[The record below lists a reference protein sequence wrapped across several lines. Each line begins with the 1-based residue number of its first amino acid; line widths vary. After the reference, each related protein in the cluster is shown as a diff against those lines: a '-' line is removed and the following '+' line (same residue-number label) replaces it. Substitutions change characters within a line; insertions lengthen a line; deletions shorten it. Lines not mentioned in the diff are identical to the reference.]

1 MENKEYLNAAS
12 RNSQALID
20 ITASKEAWL
29 SFLWVAGHNFGLPV
43 EAQLAIWQRDKTAVA
58 AMSKEKWIKLGYEP
72 IPDKELFVVNGSEA
86 IPYYLLN
93 DVLPTEKSKEI
104 PLWYVD
110 YKDYSE
116 IAEIISNK
124 YQLPQNED
132 FIAIINT
139 LANKISNDSNIEFK
153 ELFSNSIKDTILQR
167 CGLDPICEYNVKNI
181 PLSDLLSIL
190 NRLNSVNR
198 DIIGTLRSF
207 SLKNKK
213 SIIYTFDNGKI
224 NTYNQSVINTEGED
238 ENGRHYEAY
247 SNSERRGRNGS
258 RIGNSDNSGR
268 TSVLRESGRVSNS
281 VAGIP
286 EENKETSERN
296 RAVRKNEMGI
306 SQREPSTDADRN
318 APSGAE
324 KRIGFGGLSGES
336 ERGVLGESSSAFFRY
351 NEERRN
357 NGTSGHGLVEVC
369 SGKIQ
374 RSIKSKGNAYQSNG
388 LQLTFFNNR
397 DETAGLDENN
407 PTVFV
412 YNNFEKLLLQG
423 TGVVDGKF
431 RVFNHFTENSNKKS
445 NPQFLKKEFGD
456 GGGTFIL
463 TDDSRGFYDSTSK
476 GLLIKDSGDNTV
488 LLSWNDTA
496 AIIDL
501 LVKADLYLSDEEKDK
516 YKQYLEKENNKEVR
530 SKYISKVVSLM
541 DYDTDVSKSIKD
553 YYKAVRVNQS
563 EFINNEKFTSYL
575 SNLDEK
581 SPNEIIYRFLQL
593 VSKSN
598 MNVNSQAKELLMEFK
613 DFAPECFENSII
625 NEYFN
630 LLQQYPDKLLLIQV
644 GSFFEAMGSN
654 AKTFSEILNLELT
667 SRMDE
672 NGVKIPLIGIP
683 ENRLEEYVDKV
694 ISNNKD
700 VVIATV
706 DESNSVGNTYNIVS
720 GERTVAVSDSVEVQ
734 TPDEIILEE
743 EKQTEA
749 PTPRIVD
756 VNYFAKG
763 IPQKTRANTN
773 THRNFLS
780 LLEIAPMLLN
790 NQISYIRLSSGEGFM
805 PLTIEKIGNHRISVS
820 HHYVQNGD
828 IMYDPEIV
836 YYVNEEKQELRPREY
851 RQDNLGI
858 YQTVENDNGNIDM
871 VAEAELSKF
880 TIGWFNNIKSQ
891 GYLIERAIY
900 DYQSE
905 DIDLYFNSDKQLCRI
920 GSNLSEQFCKENN
933 IALPEDTL
941 KKAFALLDKYNHE
954 EFGYEGPGKYE
965 DLTNIGLAF
974 TTTEDD
980 KHEIQAIV
988 NLEKFT
994 LERYVDNRLIEK
1006 KQYNSL
1012 DDIIQNELESI
1023 SFEDLVYV
1031 DDDTIAHIENSN
1043 DYEVPQIEINGSVGK
1058 NKSFLEPV
1066 IYCEWSESATFSG
1079 NVTYSF
1085 DDFNNAMKVLDNAAV
1100 KLKSEHPDDITYQF
1114 YDKVKYTIILPSG
1127 KEVTE
1132 RQDIGDGDGSVIDFL
1147 SKFNNGLVQQ
1157 ILDYKNSNEQDRF
1170 FINRENHTV
1179 NWLYFNPNSSEGGQY
1194 VENIVTFEQVKEAS
1208 ESCKNPKSFFETL
1221 EMYAT
1226 QHLGDVG
1233 TEFFSEYDEIYH
1245 SGQHFQEGRTFD
1257 VMNTLIQNSD
1267 VMYAPKI
1274 TGEEVSLDEKDFVV
1288 DVVNALTGDAL
1299 LIETSDNLISSSRYV
1314 NTDIV
1319 QNAVLQKKQN
1329 DITSDDTSNYQITDD
1344 EIGVGTKSERY
1355 AANVNAI
1362 RTLKNIEKDNRIA
1375 TKAEQDI
1382 LSKYVGW
1389 GGLSDVFDERHS
1401 KYNELRSLLNEYEY
1415 SVARA
1420 STLTAFYTPPI
1431 VIRSIYTALQNMGL
1445 KDGRILE
1452 PSCGVGNFFG
1462 LLPDELSGSRL
1473 NGVEID
1479 SISGRIAKQLYPK
1492 VDISICGFEET
1503 SFENDTFDAVVGNVP
1518 FGQFKVRDRDY
1529 DKNNFLIHDYFFA
1542 KALDKVKP
1550 GGVVAFITSKGTMDK
1565 SNSSVRKY
1573 IAKRAELLG
1582 AVRLPDNTFK
1592 SAAGTE
1598 VTSDIVFLQKRPQQ
1612 LEIEPEWV
1620 HLGQSK
1626 DGIILNDYFV
1636 QNPDMILGNMEMVT
1650 TAHGMDSA
1658 CKSNGKDLAEQL
1670 SKAIKS
1676 IKGEIVKY
1684 DFVEKRS
1691 KEELENIPI
1700 IDGVKNMA
1708 YAIIDNKVYQ
1718 RNDNSMKLIEAS
1730 DKTIERYKGLV
1741 SLNKVCQDLI
1751 SVQADGETDEVIRE
1765 HQNRL
1770 NSVYDDF
1777 VKKFG
1782 RINSRTNNKLFCEDP
1797 GYPLLTS
1804 LEKYDNNGE
1813 FKSKSDMFFI
1823 RTIRPL
1829 TVITQAQTSN
1839 DALIASLSN
1848 KGFVDMDYM
1857 IELTGLSS
1865 DKIEKD
1871 LRNVIFRVPSMNPQ
1885 EKPEWVTA
1893 DEYLSGNVKE
1903 KLNFAKLYAGVR
1915 KEEWINDNIEA
1926 LTNVQPKP
1934 LTAAQIKVRLGA
1946 TWVPSDI
1953 IDDFMY
1959 YLLKTRSN
1967 NRKWIVT
1974 NYSDLTGAWRIENK
1988 TWEAGS
1994 VASSSVYGTRRVH
2007 GYQLL
2012 EDCLNLKNTVVKDL
2026 VEEDGKEKYVIN
2038 EKETKIAQSKQ
2049 KQIRKEFDKW
2059 IWNDI
2064 TRRKRLEDIYNNKFN
2079 SSVVRKYDGSYLSFE
2094 GANCNITFRPH
2105 QKDAVARIL
2114 YGNNTLLDHCVGAG
2128 KSYVMIAAAM
2138 EAKRLGLCHKS
2149 IIAVPN
2155 NIVGQMASDFMELY
2169 PSANILMA
2177 TEKDFSKMNRK
2188 KFCSRIATGDYDAI
2202 IMGHSQFEKIPLSK
2216 ASQIDML
2223 NRQLDEVLQGIADAG
2238 ASSNKQLTVKALEKS
2253 RRSLETRLKNL
2264 NDIEQDDTI
2273 TFEQLGV
2280 DKLFVDEAHNF
2291 KNLFLYTKMG
2301 NVAGINTTES
2311 KKATDMYNKVR
2322 WLDEHTNNKGTVFA
2336 TGTPVSNTMAELYT
2350 MQRYLQYDRLKQLGL
2365 LHFDSWA
2372 SSFGETVT
2380 ELELK
2385 PEGTGFRLKE
2395 RFAKFFNVPELM
2407 NIFREVADIK
2417 TKEML
2422 DLPVPKVHYENIVCP
2437 ASDIQKAMVDNLAE
2451 RAEKVRDGVVEP
2463 NEDNMLLITSDGRKL
2478 ALDQRIIDS
2487 ELPDDSE
2494 SKVNHCVED
2503 VYSMWKKTAKDKLTQ
2518 LIFCDLSTPNS
2529 KEFNVY
2535 DDIKAK
2541 LISKGIPENEIA
2553 FVHDATTNTK
2563 KEKLFS
2569 KVRDG
2574 DVRVLLGS
2582 TQKCGT
2588 GTNVQDKLIATY
2600 DLDCPWRPAD
2610 LEQRSGRIER
2620 QGNQNSEVYVYR
2632 YVTEGTFDAYMYQ
2645 LVEKK
2650 QRFIS
2655 QIMQGDTSI
2664 REIED
2669 LDESSLNYAKLK
2681 ALAVGDPLIQEKMEL
2696 ELQVR
2701 DLLQQKQNH
2710 NSEIFALQDKIAYQ
2724 LPKDI
2729 SNQKSYIESIKS
2741 DMEVSSSFTETSPVI
2756 VSGVNLI
2763 EPKDI
2768 GIALKSFV
2776 NAVSKNGEKATVGTY
2791 RGLEICLYYD
2801 SHYESIQM
2809 KIGKS
2814 VSPIRIGS
2822 DATTIGKKL
2831 LSSLDNLEVDLVSAE
2846 TKLDMLENELVNAK
2860 EAVLLPFPAQA
2871 ELDKKQNR
2879 LEELDAAFEEKEKIK
2894 QPQRTEFVQ

>member
-1 MENKEYLNAAS
+1 MKNKEYLEAVN
-12 RNSQALID
+12 RNNQALIG
-20 ITASKEAWL
+20 ITESREAWL
-29 SFLWVAGHNFGLPV
+29 DFLRVAGNNFGLPL
-43 EAQLAIWQRDKTAVA
+43 EAQLAIWQRDRTVVA
-58 AMSKEKWIKLGYEP
+58 AMTKEKWLRFGYECNL
-72 IPDKELFVVNGSEA
+72 DKEIRVVKGA
-86 IPYYLLN
+86 DVVPYYLIN
-93 DVLPTEKSKEI
+93 DVLPTENSKEI
-104 PLWYVD
+104 PIWYVD
-110 YKDYSE
+110 YRDYSKIQE
-116 IAEIISNK
+116 LIHNK
-124 YQLPQNED
+124 YNLSSSKD
-132 FIAIINT
+132 FVETIN
-139 LANKISNDSNIEFK
+139 AFADKISNESNVVAK

-167 CGLDPICEYNVKNI
+167 CGLDPICEYKFNNI
-181 PLSDLLSIL
+181 PLADLLSIL
-190 NRLNSVNR
+190 NQLNRVNR
-198 DIIGTLRSF
+198 DIIGTLRTF
-207 SLKNKK
+207 SLENKK
-213 SIIYTFDNGKI
+213 SIVYTFDIEKTNS
-224 NTYNQSVINTEGED
+224 YNQSEINTKGED
-238 ENGRHYEAY
+238 INGRHYEAD
-247 SNSERRGRNGS
+247 SDSERRGRIGS
-258 RIGNSDNSGR
+258 GINNPDNSGR
-268 TSVLRESGRVSNS
+268 TSVLRESGRVSDP
-281 VAGIP
+281 VTGISEVP
-286 EENKETSERN
+286 KEISEEIRT
-296 RAVRKNEMGI
+296 VRENEMGI
-306 SQREPSTDADRN
+306 SQGEQSGN
-318 APSGAE
+318 AYRTASSGTE
-324 KRIGFGGLSGES
+324 ERIGAGRTFSRNQRE
-336 ERGVLGESSSAFFRY
+336 VLEQSSSAFFRY
-351 NEERRN
+351 NGERRN
-357 NGTSGHGLVEVC
+357 NGASGHGLVEVC
-369 SGKIQ
+369 SRKIQ

-388 LQLTFFNNR
+388 LQLTFFNNTN
-397 DETAGLDENN
+397 ETAGLDEHN
-407 PTVFV
+407 PAVFV

-423 TGVVDGKF
+423 TSFVNGKF
-431 RVFNHFTENSNKKS
+431 RVFNHFTENSDKKG
-445 NPQFLKKEFGD
+445 NPQFLEKEFGN

-463 TDDSRGFYDSTSK
+463 TDESRGSYNSSSK
-476 GLLIKDSGDNTV
+476 GLSIKDSEDSIV

-496 AIIDL
+496 AVVDL
-501 LVKADLYLSDEEKDK
+501 LIKADLYLFDDEKDK
-516 YKQYLEKENNKEVR
+516 YKQYLEKENDKEVR
-530 SKYISKVVSLM
+530 SKYISKVVGLM
-541 DYDTDVSKSIKD
+541 DYETDVSKNIKD
-553 YYKAVRVNQS
+553 YYRAVRVNQS
-563 EFINNEKFTSYL
+563 EFINNEEFANYL

-581 SPNEIIYRFLQL
+581 SPNKIIYHFLQL

-598 MNVNSQAKELLMEFK
+598 VSFNSQAKELLMEFK
-613 DFAPECFENSII
+613 DFAPECFENSIT

-630 LLQQYPDKLLLIQV
+630 LLHQYPDKLLLIQV
-644 GSFFEAMGSN
+644 GSFFEAMGNS

-667 SRMDE
+667 SRTDE

-683 ENRLEEYVDKV
+683 DNRLKEYVDKV

-706 DESNSVGNTYNIVS
+706 DESNSVENTYNIVS
-720 GERTVAVSDSVEVQ
+720 GERTVAVSDAVEVQ
-734 TPDEIILEE
+734 TPDEIILEK
-743 EKQTEA
+743 EKQAE
-749 PTPRIVD
+749 TPASQIVD
-756 VNYFAKG
+756 VDYFAKD

-780 LLEIAPMLLN
+780 LLEIAPVLLN
-790 NQISYIRLSSGEGFM
+790 NQISYIRLSAGEDFM
-805 PLTIEKIGNHRISVS
+805 PLTIEKIGNNRISVS
-820 HHYVQNGD
+820 HHFVQNGD
-828 IMYDPEIV
+828 LMYDPEIV
-836 YYVNEEKQELRPREY
+836 YYVDEEKQELRPREY
-851 RQDNLGI
+851 RQDNLGL
-858 YQTVENDNGNIDM
+858 YQTVENDNGSINM

-880 TIGWFNNIKSQ
+880 SVGWFDNIKTQ
-891 GYLIERAIY
+891 GYLTERVIY
-900 DYQSE
+900 EYQSE
-905 DIDLYFNSDKQLCRI
+905 DMDLYFNSDKQLCRI
-920 GSNLSEQFCKENN
+920 DSDLKDQFCEENS
-933 IALPEDTL
+933 IILPEINPAINETPD
-941 KKAFALLDKYNHE
+941 E
-954 EFGYEGPGKYE
+954 ETV
-965 DLTNIGLAF
+965 DI
-974 TTTEDD
+974 
-980 KHEIQAIV
+980 
-988 NLEKFT
+988 
-994 LERYVDNRLIEK
+994 VDNS
-1006 KQYNSL
+1006 N
-1012 DDIIQNELESI
+1012 
-1023 SFEDLVYV
+1023 SFEF
-1031 DDDTIAHIENSN
+1031 SK
-1043 DYEVPQIEINGSVGK
+1043 IEINGAVGK
-1058 NKSFLEPV
+1058 NKSFIEPV
-1066 IYCEWSESATFSG
+1066 IYCEWSESAAFSG

-1085 DDFNNAMKVLDNAAV
+1085 DDFNNAMRALDNAAV
-1100 KLKSEHPDDITYQF
+1100 KLKSEHPDDINYQV
-1114 YDKVKYTIILPSG
+1114 YEKVKYTIIFPSG
-1127 KEVTE
+1127 KEITE

-1147 SKFNNGLVQQ
+1147 SKSNKGLVQQ

-1170 FINRENHTV
+1170 FINRENRTV
-1179 NWLYFNPNSSEGGQY
+1179 DWLYFNPDSSAGGQY
-1194 VENIVTFEQVKEAS
+1194 VENTVTFDQIKEAS
-1208 ESCKNPKSFFETL
+1208 ESCKNAKSFFETL
-1221 EMYAT
+1221 EMSAT

-1245 SGQHFQEGRTFD
+1245 SGQHTQEGRTSD
-1257 VMNTLIQNSD
+1257 VMNTLIQNCD

-1274 TGEEVSLDEKDFVV
+1274 TGEEVTLDGKDFVV
-1288 DVVNALTGDAL
+1288 DMVNALTNDAL
-1299 LIETSDNLISSSRYV
+1299 LIETTDNQTSSSRYV

-1329 DITSDDTSNYQITDD
+1329 DVTSEDTSNYQITDD

-1362 RTLKNIEKDNRIA
+1362 RTLKNIEKENRTA
-1375 TKAEQDI
+1375 TKAEQEI
-1382 LSKYVGW
+1382 LSNYVGW
-1389 GGLSDVFDERHS
+1389 GGLADVFDKKHS
-1401 KYNELRSLLNEYEY
+1401 KYSELRSLLNEYEY

-1431 VIRSIYTALQNMGL
+1431 VIRSIYAVLQNMGL

-1462 LLPDELSGSRL
+1462 LLPDELSGLRL
-1473 NGVEID
+1473 NGVEVD

-1492 VDISICGFEET
+1492 ADISICGFEDT

-1550 GGVVAFITSKGTMDK
+1550 GGIVAFITSKGTMDK

-1582 AVRLPDNTFK
+1582 AIRLPDNTFK

-1598 VTSDIVFLQKRPQQ
+1598 VTSDIIFLQKRPQQ

-1620 HLGQSK
+1620 HLGQNE
-1626 DGIILNDYFV
+1626 DGITLNDYFV
-1636 QNPDMILGNMEMVT
+1636 QNPDMILGNMEMVS

-1658 CKSNGKDLAEQL
+1658 CKSNGKGFAEQL
-1670 SKAIKS
+1670 SEAIKN

-1684 DFVEKRS
+1684 DFVQKVS
-1691 KEELENIPI
+1691 EEEVENISVI
-1700 IDGVKNMA
+1700 EGVKNMA

-1718 RNDNSMKLIEAS
+1718 RNDNKMVLVETSAK
-1730 DKTIERYKGLV
+1730 DFERYKGLI

-1751 SVQADGETDEVIRE
+1751 SAQVDGEPDEVIKE

-1770 NSVYDDF
+1770 NSIYDDY

-1782 RINSRTNNKLFCEDP
+1782 RLNSRTNSKLFYEDP

-1804 LEKYDNNGE
+1804 LEKFDNNGE

-1829 TVITQAQTSN
+1829 TVITQAETSN

-1848 KGFVDMDYM
+1848 KGFVDMEYM
-1857 IELTGLSS
+1857 IELTGFSV
-1865 DKIEKD
+1865 DKIEQD
-1871 LRNVIFRVPSMNPQ
+1871 LRMVIFRVPSMNPQ

-1959 YLLKTRSN
+1959 HLLKTSSN
-1967 NRKWIVT
+1967 NRRWILT
-1974 NYSDLTGAWRIENK
+1974 NYSDLTGMWKIENK

-2012 EDCLNLKNTVVKDL
+2012 EDCLNLRNTVVKDL

-2059 IWNDI
+2059 VWSDI

-2079 SSVVRKYDGSYLSFE
+2079 SSVVRKYDGSYLTFE

-2128 KSYVMIAAAM
+2128 KSYVMIASAM

-2149 IIAVPN
+2149 IITVPN
-2155 NIVGQMASDFMELY
+2155 NIVGQIASDFMELY

-2216 ASQIDML
+2216 ESQIDML
-2223 NRQLDEVLQGIADAG
+2223 NRQLDEVLQGIADA
-2238 ASSNKQLTVKALEKS
+2238 SSGSKNHLTIKALEKT

-2422 DLPVPKVHYENIVCP
+2422 DLPVPKVHYENVVCP
-2437 ASDIQKAMVDNLAE
+2437 ASDIQKDMVDNLAE

-2487 ELPDDSE
+2487 ELPDDPE

-2503 VYSMWKKTAKDKLTQ
+2503 VYSMWKKTAQDKLTQ

-2535 DDIKAK
+2535 DDIKTK

-2553 FVHDATTNTK
+2553 FVHDATTNVK

-2620 QGNQNSEVYVYR
+2620 QGNQNSDVYVYR

-2710 NSEIFALQDKIAYQ
+2710 NSEIFALQDKIAYK

-2741 DMEVSSSFTETSPVI
+2741 DIEVSSAFTETSPVI

-2768 GIALKSFV
+2768 GTALKSFV
-2776 NAVSKNGEKATVGTY
+2776 NSVSQNGEKVTVGTY
-2791 RGLEICLYYD
+2791 RGLEINLYND
-2801 SHYESIQM
+2801 LFYESIQM

-2814 VSPIRIGS
+2814 VSPIRIGA

-2831 LSSLDNLEVDLVSAE
+2831 LSSLDNLEVDLASAE
-2846 TKLDMLENELVNAK
+2846 TKLNILENELVNAK
-2860 EAVLLPFPAQA
+2860 EAVLLSFPAQA

-2894 QPQRTEFVQ
+2894 QLQRADFVQ